1 MSLKTEILVIGAGP
15 GGYSAA
21 FRCADLGFSVTLV
34 ERYENLGG
42 VCLNVG
48 CIPSKALLHIAKTIE
63 ESEKITNH
71 GVSFGKPKI
80 DIEKIRNYKA
90 NVIKKLTDGLS
101 AMAKLRK
108 VKIIKGEAEFVNK
121 SKISV
126 KTDAKNLEIEFE
138 KCIIAVGSSP
148 IKLPFIPHEDPRVWD
163 STDALNLKE
172 IPKKLLILG
181 GGIIGLE
188 MATVY
193 EKLGSKIDI
202 VEMQDQVIPA
212 ADKDIANAYK
222 KANESKFDIQTS
234 TKVTKVEA
242 KVDGIYV
249 SLEKENSSEVR
260 TYDAVLVAIG
270 RSPNSK
276 QIKPEIANIT
286 LEKGFIKVD
295 NQLRT
300 SNENIFAIGDVVGQP
315 MLAHKAEHEA
325 HVAAEVIAGMKHF
338 FNPIAIPSIAYT
350 FPEVAWSGLTEREAK
365 EKGIDYEV
373 AIFPWSALGRAIAS
387 DAGGLTKLIFDK
399 NDESLI
405 GGAIVGDNAGEL
417 LGEISLALEMG
428 CDAEDLALSIHA
440 HPTLHESISLAAKI
454 YEGSITDM
462 PNSKKKK

>member
-63 ESEKITNH
+63 ESERVSNH
-71 GVSFGKPKI
+71 GVSFDKPKI
-80 DIEKIRNYKA
+80 DIEKIRNYKS

-108 VKIIKGEAEFVNK
+108 VKIIKGEAEFINK

-260 TYDAVLVAIG
+260 TYDAILVAIG

-399 NDESLI
+399 SDESLI
-405 GGAIVGDNAGEL
+405 GGAIIGDNAGEL

>member
-63 ESEKITNH
+63 ECQRVSNH
-71 GVSFGKPKI
+71 GVSFDKPKI
-80 DIEKIRNYKA
+80 DIEKIRNYKE

-108 VKIIKGEAEFVNK
+108 VKIIKGEAEFISE

-260 TYDAVLVAIG
+260 TYDAILVAIG

-350 FPEVAWSGLTEREAK
+350 FPEVAWSGLTEREAR

-399 NDESLI
+399 SDGSLI